1 MQNNFEPINLKN
13 AQRHLDWLINK
24 NSEKN
29 KNSKNNK
36 PQKIKISLWGKIL
49 NVLTKIF

>member
-13 AQRHLDWLINK
+13 AKRHLDWLINK
-24 NSEKN
+24 NSE
-29 KNSKNNK
+29 NNR
-36 PQKIKISLWGKIL
+36 PQKTKISLWRKIF